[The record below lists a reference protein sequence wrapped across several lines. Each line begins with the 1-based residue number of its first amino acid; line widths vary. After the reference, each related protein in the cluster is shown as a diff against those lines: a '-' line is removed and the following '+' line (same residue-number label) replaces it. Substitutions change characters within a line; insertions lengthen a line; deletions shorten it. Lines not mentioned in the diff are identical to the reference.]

1 MKKKIVYLY
10 AEVMGYTAATLGE
23 LSRNNIEIIVIH
35 WNNRKLTTFVPD
47 LNENITSI
55 SRDELNW
62 FSILKLIAS
71 FKPDIVVVSGWMDM
85 GYLPSCLWSRLKK
98 YKVVVCIDDQ
108 WHNTIRQKIALI
120 LGKLKIFKMLYEYS
134 WISGAPQY
142 EYARSIGYEK
152 NKIIYDLYSC
162 DIKRFKKI
170 NIKMND
176 NINFIFVGRI
186 VPSKGVYDLLKAW
199 SIFSPKNINCRL
211 TLVGAGNHINEN
223 QYFNLRVMKFMSPE
237 ELRDEAKK
245 SHCFILPSLFEPWGV
260 VVHEFATLG
269 MPMILSEAVGAR
281 TSFLINNHNG
291 YVFKTG
297 SVDDLVIALERI
309 ANLELNEIKR
319 FGENSYKLSLRI
331 SPESSAMN
339 LMSIL

>member
-1 MKKKIVYLY
+1 M
-10 AEVMGYTAATLGE
+10 
-23 LSRNNIEIIVIH
+23 
-35 WNNRKLTTFVPD
+35 
-47 LNENITSI
+47 
-55 SRDELNW
+55 
-62 FSILKLIAS
+62 
-71 FKPDIVVVSGWMDM
+71 
-85 GYLPSCLWSRLKK
+85 
-98 YKVVVCIDDQ
+98 
-108 WHNTIRQKIALI
+108 
-120 LGKLKIFKMLYEYS
+120 
-134 WISGAPQY
+134 
-142 EYARSIGYEK
+142 
-152 NKIIYDLYSC
+152 
-162 DIKRFKKI
+162 
-170 NIKMND
+170 
-176 NINFIFVGRI
+176 
-186 VPSKGVYDLLKAW
+186 
-199 SIFSPKNINCRL
+199 
-211 TLVGAGNHINEN
+211 
-223 QYFNLRVMKFMSPE
+223 
-237 ELRDEAKK
+237 RDEAKK